1 MTIIHS
7 IDAIKIKKINDN
19 EYSITNDPFFVSF
32 FSLYNI
38 QCKRETDFII
48 FNCKTIQTLKDFIK
62 NSPLNRLSYDAMIK
76 LIYDIG
82 FTIKTLEE
90 QQKAILC
97 FGLDDIMVI
106 NENIF
111 FFINSK
117 KILQIIKKQITL
129 KVPLDIKTSFLPPD
143 VNWKQLPIK
152 THFKT
157 GIYSFALLLIYTST
171 NTFYEKGIND
181 AILNPIYQT
190 KLYYF
195 ILRCLNDNPDERL
208 FLYV

>member
-7 IDAIKIKKINDN
+7 VDSIKITKINDE
-19 EYSITNDPFFVSF
+19 EYSISNDPFFTSF

-38 QCKRETDFII
+38 PHKRESDLII
-48 FNCKTIQTLKDFIK
+48 FNCKSIQTLEHFIK
-62 NSPLNRLSYDAMIK
+62 NSELKRLSYDAMIK

-82 FTIKTLEE
+82 FTIKTLE
-90 QQKAILC
+90 QQQQAILC

-111 FFINSK
+111 FFINTG
-117 KILQIIKKQITL
+117 KILPIIKKHITL
-129 KVPLDIKTSFLPPD
+129 KNPLYIKKSFLTPD
-143 VNWKQLPIK
+143 TNWKQLPIK
-152 THFKT
+152 VHFNT
-157 GIYSFALLLIYTST
+157 GIYSFALLLIYAST
-171 NTFYEKGIND
+171 NTLYEKGIND
-181 AILNPIYQT
+181 DILNPIYQT

-195 ILRCLNDNPDERL
+195 ILRCLNDNPDERI

>member
-7 IDAIKIKKINDN
+7 VDAIKIKKINDR
-19 EYSITNDPFFVSF
+19 EYSITNDPFFSSF

-38 QCKRETDFII
+38 QHKRENEFII
-48 FNCKTIQTLKDFIK
+48 FNCQSIKTLKEFIK
-62 NSPLNRLSYDAMIK
+62 NSTVERLSYDAMIK
-76 LIYDIG
+76 FIYDIG
-82 FTIKTLEE
+82 FTIKTLEQ

-106 NENIF
+106 NENIY
-111 FFINSK
+111 FFINSG
-117 KILQIIKKQITL
+117 KILPIIKKQITL
-129 KVPLDIKTSFLPPD
+129 KMPLDIKKSFLTPD

-152 THFKT
+152 AHFNT

-171 NTFYEKGIND
+171 KTLYEKGIND
-181 AILNPIYQT
+181 DILNPIFQT

-195 ILRCLNDNPDERL
+195 ILRCLNDNPDERM
-208 FLYV
+208 FLYI